1 MAKAFLS
8 HSSSDKFLV
17 ERIATQLGRNNCH
30 LDKLTFEAGE
40 ETLEEIFNALDD
52 TDVFVLFIS
61 DKALDSKWIKKE
73 IRQAKKN
80 LDKNIIDRV
89 FPLIIDKKI
98 THADERIPNW
108 LKKPYNIKL
117 FDNEVI
123 ILKKIRQF
131 LRESNFKQHSHLKEI
146 NDLFVGRHEI
156 IQDFERKLINIDN
169 SKPTC
174 IIVSSFFE
182 GIGRRTFLKN
192 GLIKTGLIDK
202 WYEPVLIPIN
212 SKESIEDFM
221 YKLNFI
227 QHTPDIF
234 THDFSKED
242 MSSKI
247 ELAKKYIKNFV
258 DNGEIIFLIDDG
270 GIVLPNHEFVDWF
283 KEIINDPYFQNQ
295 LSICIISRF
304 KPNGL
309 MVKKL
314 GNVLK
319 FQIHELSFPDTQ
331 ILFIQYLKIIGKQ
344 LLTEDIKYFINYLNG
359 IPGQVIYA
367 ANLIDAMGVYEAKKY
382 VNDILEFDELRAV
395 SVIDFLKSNEL
406 CIQILIAFSKIEII
420 SFDLVYKIFGETD
433 DVYKAIQ
440 QIFDL
445 SLIYPISST
454 QDYLK
459 LNSSVSE
466 YITRSR
472 LDLGKKYNDRLKFIA
487 KDAISK
493 PIELDE
499 YSDYSEFLFTLQE
512 MIRSG
517 MTIPS
522 KYMIPSFVLKSMIK
536 EYYDKH
542 YKTVIEIAKKLLEN
556 EARFDYQILRE
567 TRYWLCLAYCRKSD
581 ERFFDEIKYF
591 KDDPSENKKDYY
603 FLLGFYFRNTDKMD
617 DAEKYFLEVLKLEEH
632 HSKTKRELVNV
643 YLRKGEYMKALNWA
657 KYNYNRYKTNILHIQ
672 AYFTC
677 LIKKH
682 NLNDEDFETLEDLL
696 DSAKRSLDLKATDIH
711 REMQAEYEYY
721 VEGKVSKA
729 IEIFKESLIL
739 NSSKHY
745 AFRALLE
752 IYKRQSMIDDIE
764 RLIEDYPDLKQIEE
778 E

>member
-8 HSSSDKFLV
+8 HSSSDKILV
-17 ERIATQLGRNNCH
+17 ERIANQLGRNNCH

-40 ETLEEIFNALDD
+40 KTLEEIFGALDD

-61 DKALDSKWIKKE
+61 DIGLNSKWIKKE
-73 IRQAKKN
+73 IQQAKKN
-80 LDKNIIDRV
+80 LDKSIIDRV

-98 THADERIPNW
+98 THLDNRIPNW
-108 LKKPYNIKL
+108 IKKPYNIKL

-123 ILKKIRQF
+123 ILKKIKQF
-131 LRESNFKQHSHLKEI
+131 LRESNFKQHSHLKDI

-156 IQDFERKLINIDN
+156 IQDFERKIINIDN

-174 IIVSSFFE
+174 IIVNSFFE

-227 QHTPDIF
+227 QNTPDIF

-242 MSSKI
+242 MSTKI
-247 ELAKKYIKNFV
+247 DLAKTYIRNFI

-270 GIVLPNHEFVDWF
+270 GIVLPNHEIVEWF
-283 KEIINDPYFQNQ
+283 KEIIKDTYFKNQ
-295 LSICIISRF
+295 LSICIISKF
-304 KPNGL
+304 KPNGIL
-309 MVKKL
+309 VRKL
-314 GNVLK
+314 GNVLN
-319 FQIHELSFPDTQ
+319 FQIHELSVPDTQ
-331 ILFIQYLKIIGKQ
+331 ILFIQYLKLIGKN
-344 LLTEDIKYFINYLNG
+344 LVTEDIKYFLNYLNG

-367 ANLIDAMGVYEAKKY
+367 ANLIDTMGVYEAKRY

-395 SVIDFLKSNEL
+395 SIIDFLKGYDL
-406 CIQILIAFSKIEII
+406 CIQLLIAFTKIEII
-420 SFDLVYKIFGETD
+420 SFEIIYKIFGD
-433 DVYKAIQ
+433 NNDVSKAIQ

-454 QDYLK
+454 QEYLK
-459 LNSSVSE
+459 LNSSISE

-472 LDLGKKYNDRLKFIA
+472 LNLDEKYNGKLKEIA
-487 KDAISK
+487 RDAISK
-493 PIELDE
+493 PIELNE
-499 YSDYSEFLFTLQE
+499 YSDYSEFMFTLQE

-517 MTIPS
+517 VKIPS

-542 YKTVIEIAKKLLEN
+542 YKTVIEISKNLLEN
-556 EARFDYQILRE
+556 VSRFDYQILRE

-581 ERFFDEIKYF
+581 EKFFEEIKYF
-591 KDDPSENKKDYY
+591 RDDPSEKKDYF
-603 FLLGFYFRNTDKMD
+603 FLLGFYFRNTDRMD
-617 DAEKYFLEVLKLEEH
+617 EAEKYFLEVLKLEPH

-643 YLRKGEYMKALNWA
+643 YLKKGDYMKAINWA
-657 KYNYNRYKTNILHIQ
+657 KDNYNRYKTNILHIQ

-682 NLNDEDFETLEDLL
+682 NLDEEDFKIIEDLL

-711 REMQAEYEYY
+711 REMLAEYEYY
-721 VEGKVSKA
+721 VEGKVGNA
-729 IEIFKESLIL
+729 IEIFKQSLIL

-752 IYKRQSMIDDIE
+752 IYRRQGLVYE
-764 RLIEDYPDLKQIEE
+764 FENLINKYPDLIQMEDE
-778 E
+778 